1 MPVNSLVI
9 VKFGPY
15 ESCGTVEHRTFR
27 LHGLQGRLG
36 RYTVAYLIEDGHRC
50 VLEKIPEWNTVE
62 LVVNGDTIFHCNI
75 KDLDFGGDG
84 KLDPFCQEART
95 AVLNAY

>member
-1 MPVNSLVI
+1 MPGNALVI

-27 LHGLQGRLG
+27 LQGLQA
-36 RYTVAYLIEDGHRC
+36 TLIEDGHRC

-62 LVVNGDTIFHCNI
+62 LLVNGDKVFHCNI

-84 KLDPFCQEART
+84 KLDPLCQEART

>member
-1 MPVNSLVI
+1 V
-9 VKFGPY
+9 
-15 ESCGTVEHRTFR
+15 TT
-27 LHGLQGRLG
+27 
-36 RYTVAYLIEDGHRC
+36 LIEDGHRF

-62 LVVNGDTIFHCNI
+62 LVVNGEKIFHCNI

-84 KLDPFCQEART
+84 KLDPLCQEDRA